1 VSRNPST
8 KTFGDVN
15 FLNSV
20 ERLEAEI
27 WQIKLTKGYAFHY
40 EFD

>member
-1 VSRNPST
+1 
-8 KTFGDVN
+8 
-15 FLNSV
+15 LNSV

-40 EFD
+40 EFDWLICI